1 MADQGLRRA
10 SSRSGA
16 KGALLRDL
24 MLLVGLVAALALI
37 LIGWGAWRLDSG
49 HALPEWL
56 SRLAVI
62 SGLMSGEQLALAAR
76 GADERR
82 TADALSRNEVANRAR
97 AVNGVRA
104 AAWDGDRLIVML
116 APGLAPT
123 GGRATPQIRCGSGL
137 KRWMARARRS
147 SAGVR
152 QALTEAKTLKVLT
165 RRSRLRRRYCGSII
179 RRAARC

>member
-1 MADQGLRRA
+1 MADQRVWCGPTRA
-10 SSRSGA
+10 GA

-24 MLLVGLVAALALI
+24 MLLIGLIAALALV

-49 HALPEWL
+49 RPLPEWL
-56 SRLAVI
+56 GRLAVI
-62 SGLMSGEQLALAAR
+62 SGLLSGEQLALAAR

-123 GGRATPQIRCGSGL
+123 GLRAKEIC
-137 KRWMARARRS
+137 RAVDAAAAADPVRVRLEALDGKS
-147 SAGVR
+147 PPVESWCAASAD
-152 QALTEAKTLKVLT
+152 
-165 RRSRLRRRYCGSII
+165 
-179 RRAARC
+179 

>member
-10 SSRSGA
+10 RSRSGA

-62 SGLMSGEQLALAAR
+62 SGLMSGEQLTLAAR
-76 GADERR
+76 GANERR

-123 GGRATPQIRCGSGL
+123 GGRATEIC
-137 KRWMARARRS
+137 
-147 SAGVR
+147 
-152 QALTEAKTLKVLT
+152 
-165 RRSRLRRRYCGSII
+165 
-179 RRAARC
+179 RAADAAAAADPVRVRLEALDGKSPPVERWCAASAD